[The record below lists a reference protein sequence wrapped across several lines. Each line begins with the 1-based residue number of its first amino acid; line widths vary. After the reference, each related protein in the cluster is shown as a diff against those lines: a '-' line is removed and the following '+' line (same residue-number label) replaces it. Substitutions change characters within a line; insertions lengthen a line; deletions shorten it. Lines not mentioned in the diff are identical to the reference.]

1 MARDSVPTQGTM
13 NFMNRV
19 HRAIIWV
26 TRGKLGWSVL
36 WMPVLELT
44 TIGRKSGEPRSSM
57 LSSPVQPGASYVV
70 VASRGGDDKHPA
82 WYLNLVAN
90 PQVQVSYQGRP
101 AEPRI
106 ARVATVAE
114 RAALWPRITAQYTN
128 YGEYQ
133 KKTSREIPLV
143 FLDPAS

>member
-1 MARDSVPTQGTM
+1 MPRDSAPSQGAM
-13 NFMNRV
+13 NVMNRV
-19 HRAIIWV
+19 HRALIWL
-26 TRGKLGWSVL
+26 TRGRVGWNLSG
-36 WMPVLELT
+36 MPMLELT
-44 TIGRKSGEPRSSM
+44 TTGRKSGEPRSSM

-82 WYLNLVAN
+82 WYLNLIAN
-90 PQVQVSYQGRP
+90 PQVEVSYQGAP